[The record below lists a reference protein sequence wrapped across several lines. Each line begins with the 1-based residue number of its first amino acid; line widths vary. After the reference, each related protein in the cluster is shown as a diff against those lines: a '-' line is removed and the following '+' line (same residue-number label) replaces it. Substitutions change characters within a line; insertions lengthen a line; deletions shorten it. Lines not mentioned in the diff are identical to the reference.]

1 MSHWVSRGWNLRL
14 PTAVDELSLRCRS
27 LEANKAAYTAEARTA
42 HQVTS
47 FSTESAFNLRLA
59 LARLEDT
66 ILAAVIDGTTEYDI
80 RDQLLE
86 VVPSLRAFAYSLTS
100 NWDNADDLVQDT
112 LVRAWSKLHQFE
124 RGTNLHAWLFTI
136 LRNFHFSKHRK
147 HRREVEDPEGAYA
160 NRLRTHAEQP
170 SHLDFEDFQRALA
183 TLNVN
188 QREAL
193 LLVGAE
199 GLSYEEAAAVCGVP
213 VGTLKS
219 RVNRAR
225 AKLSQILD
233 VGVIEDI
240 GPDQISRAA
249 LQR

>member
-1 MSHWVSRGWNLRL
+1 MLIIVKQETYESELRDHL
-14 PTAVDELSLRCRS
+14 
-27 LEANKAAYTAEARTA
+27 
-42 HQVTS
+42 
-47 FSTESAFNLRLA
+47 
-59 LARLEDT
+59 
-66 ILAAVIDGTTEYDI
+66 LAAI
-80 RDQLLE
+80 
-86 VVPSLRAFAYSLTS
+86 PSLRAFAYSLTN
-100 NWDNADDLVQDT
+100 NWDHADDLVQDT
-112 LVRAWSKLHQFE
+112 LVRAWGKLHQFE

-170 SHLDFEDFQRALA
+170 SHLDFEDFRRAL
-183 TLNVN
+183 TRLNAD

-199 GLSYEEAAAVCGVP
+199 GLSYEEAASICGIP

-225 AKLSQILD
+225 SKLSQILD
-233 VGVIEDI
+233 VGVVEDI